1 MNKQQ
6 EFIQKH
12 PITWFLIQRLFECI
26 GGIVGSIAGTLIAIY
41 ILINFL

>member
-12 PITWFLIQRLFECI
+12 PITWFLIQRIAECI
-26 GGIVGSIAGTLIAIY
+26 GTIVGSIAGTLIAIY